1 MSDLYTGVSTSTL
14 EFYPEKA
21 MACSN
26 CNNSAITDTAITLR
40 HGNKV
45 IATICDTCQKRVL
58 ITKVVIER
66 ERTGDPESAWTY
78 AGYSPVAS
86 AKSA

>member
-1 MSDLYTGVSTSTL
+1 MSHLYAGVSTSTL
-14 EFYPEKA
+14 EFNSEKA
-21 MACSN
+21 MSCSN
-26 CNNSAITDTAITLR
+26 CNTTSITDTAITLR
-40 HGNKV
+40 QGNRV

-66 ERTGDPESAWTY
+66 ERPGDPESAWTY